1 VVYQTKRYTMTQAA
15 GIRLEQYT
23 LLHPKEVLLVKADI
37 EGEPDEISIFK
48 GFSSSLMRSTAFD
61 PDIPILP
68 DGAVIHS
75 IDRLLSPYNP
85 AQPHFIQQGLSWV
98 DFLSLLEADGL

>member
-1 VVYQTKRYTMTQAA
+1 MMQPA
-15 GIRLEQYT
+15 GKRLEQYT
-23 LLHPKEVLLVKADI
+23 LSHPKEVLLVKAEV

-61 PDIPILP
+61 PDVPVLPEGAKIL
-68 DGAVIHS
+68 S

-85 AQPHFIQQGLSWV
+85 AQPHFIAQNLSWLE
-98 DFLSLLEADGL
+98 FLVLLESDGL